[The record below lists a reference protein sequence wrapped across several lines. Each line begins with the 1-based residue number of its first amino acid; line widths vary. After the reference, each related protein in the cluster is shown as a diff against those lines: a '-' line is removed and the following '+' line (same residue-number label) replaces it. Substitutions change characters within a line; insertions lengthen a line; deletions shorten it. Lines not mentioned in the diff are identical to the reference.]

1 MSLLRTRIFSYVIT
15 ENDGNLTLMQKQ
27 LSNLQYVFIFVN
39 CPKYAFTTFL
49 ACLYFATQEPLQ
61 GNALGGYASFISFNL
76 K

>member
-1 MSLLRTRIFSYVIT
+1 
-15 ENDGNLTLMQKQ
+15 MQKQ

-39 CPKYAFTTFL
+39 CPKYALTTFL